1 MYTNRD
7 ISDIYASNGKI
18 YITFL
23 DSDVPYSSTAF
34 RITED
39 GFNRITEEDDFRV
52 IEEE

>member
-23 DSDVPYSSTAF
+23 DSDVPFSTTAF

-39 GFNRITEEDDFRV
+39 GINRITEDEDYRV
-52 IEEE
+52 EE